1 MTPQE
6 LIAKIREKVI
16 EACPDVAGRNT
27 SVTIPKPF
35 SGLINYRDERIGI
48 AEILRT
54 IQQRPKTSKLVIDD
68 YGVFWDMNTLQNS
81 TLREKSFLWDLEH
94 DRLEDQTPEV
104 LKFLWK
110 LLK

>member
-6 LIAKIREKVI
+6 LITKIREKVI

-54 IQQRPKTSKLVIDD
+54 VCDSMSVSISISETGLFKDGDD
-68 YGVFWDMNTLQNS
+68 ITGIN
-81 TLREKSFLWDLEH
+81 WDLAR
-94 DRLEDQTPEV
+94 DRLEDQSPEV
-104 LKFLWK
+104 LKFLWE